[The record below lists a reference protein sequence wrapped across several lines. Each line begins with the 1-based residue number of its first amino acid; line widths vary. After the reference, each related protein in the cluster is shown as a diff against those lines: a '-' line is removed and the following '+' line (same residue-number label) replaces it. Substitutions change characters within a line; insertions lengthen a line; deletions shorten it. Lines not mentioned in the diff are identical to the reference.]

1 MISSALIQTQPFF
14 LLSFIINDFVSGTGK
29 IILGKSVFPSL
40 NSAVGNGFSIPNEFA
55 IVSSNAAAATSTAE
69 IVYNS
74 GNCSLFHNSNGSVS
88 SFGDD
93 GQFATL
99 TGAPTLA
106 ASDFGIVA

>member
-1 MISSALIQTQPFF
+1 MISSALIQAQPFF

-40 NSAVGNGFSIPNEFA
+40 NSAAGNGFSIPNEFA
-55 IVSSNAAAATSTAE
+55 IVSSNAAATSTAE

-74 GNCSLFHNSNGSVS
+74 GNGSLFHNSNGSVS
-88 SFGDD
+88 GFGDG

-99 TGAPTLA
+99 TGAPTLV